1 MKDRSILISGMLAL
15 LVGLSGL
22 LGTGIAAAGN
32 ATPASAM
39 GDASTPYD
47 LRFLNEMVMHHQG
60 AVMSS
65 EMMIAGSERPEM
77 RRLAESIARSQTR
90 QIEQMRRWRGEW
102 YPDAPATTGIAGCE
116 RMMDAMTSM
125 GGMMGHM
132 HGMDRMMGGDADR
145 MFLRMMIPHHRLAV
159 EMSEEAIEKAEHQEI
174 KDLARTIIEE
184 QTAEMELME
193 GYLKKWYGEEAP
205 DDMHG
210 MMGR

>member
-1 MKDRSILISGMLAL
+1 MKDRSILISGLLAL
-15 LVGLSGL
+15 LVGLAGL
-22 LGTGIAAAGN
+22 LGTGVAATGT

-65 EMMIAGSERPEM
+65 QMMIADSERPEM

-102 YPDAPATTGIAGCE
+102 YPDARTTTGMKGCG
-116 RMMDAMTSM
+116 RMMDAMT
-125 GGMMGHM
+125 GTDGMMGHM
-132 HGMDRMMGGDADR
+132 RSMDRMMGRDMDR
-145 MFLRMMIPHHRLAV
+145 MFLRMMIPHHRLGV
-159 EMSEEAIEKAEHQEI
+159 EMAEEAIEKAEHQEI

-184 QTAEMELME
+184 QTAEIERMQ

-210 MMGR
+210 MMDR